1 MWFEYLNSCLMWDT
15 FCFALCI
22 EQQQIYNST
31 SYLKNCMHKTC
42 IRIAFREAVMC
53 VCVCVCACVH
63 LCVCVHVLHACL
75 LAWLDVCMHVCVH
88 AFVFACVHEC
98 MLVTCVYVGMC
109 VCVCLLPN
117 MHRVLSFKSYRQGFY
132 ITGRPVKR
140 HWFGMGSDS
149 VRRRFIGIT
158 MLTLNSQLI
167 MELKA
172 RVPDFPDIMGGVLV
186 HKIVVGS
193 PAFK

>member
-1 MWFEYLNSCLMWDT
+1 M
-15 FCFALCI
+15 
-22 EQQQIYNST
+22 
-31 SYLKNCMHKTC
+31 
-42 IRIAFREAVMC
+42 
-53 VCVCVCACVH
+53 
-63 LCVCVHVLHACL
+63 
-75 LAWLDVCMHVCVH
+75 
-88 AFVFACVHEC
+88 
-98 MLVTCVYVGMC
+98 CVYVGMC